1 MSEPTFSESL
11 RGYPGRAFTICLIAY
26 TFSTTDL
33 ALFGY
38 AIPVIRDE
46 FGLTTNQ
53 MGWYI
58 AASFAFGGILLSGI
72 GNLTDRLGRKTMLV
86 TNTIVSSVFV
96 ALHAVAQSIM
106 MLTVFRTMAFA
117 TGGALYSIT
126 GALMAEEAPARYR
139 GIFAGLLQTGFP
151 LGAFVASLFA
161 AFIIETFG
169 WRALFLVGLISIPY
183 VFVILSLLK
192 ETKRFTDQS
201 RQGPDHKPAKIS
213 ELFAPGMRR
222 RSIILF
228 FAQLTFVTAYSS
240 AIWFPTYFMETRGL
254 DVSAAATLVGIGN
267 LVAVVGYILAA
278 YVGEFVWSR
287 KKTLVVWTMLGAILF
302 VVLIKGTSTV
312 LQAGVA
318 FAAMSVFFYGT
329 AAVKFAY
336 VAEIFPTRLRATGL
350 AVCGSLAVSLG
361 QAIGPLLI
369 AQVSTAYG
377 WDNAMIYMVA
387 VPLFLA
393 GIMYIFLDAV
403 PSGLEVEDLQ
413 ARLNKS

>member
-1 MSEPTFSESL
+1 MSQPTFRDSV

-26 TFSTTDL
+26 TFATTDL

-46 FGLTTNQ
+46 FGLTTNE

-58 AASFAFGGILLSGI
+58 AASFAIGGILLSGI

-86 TNTIVSSVFV
+86 GNTIISSVFV
-96 ALHAVAQSIM
+96 ALHAVAQTMM
-106 MLTVFRTMAFA
+106 MLTIFRTIAFA

-161 AFIIETFG
+161 AFVIEKFG

-192 ETKRFTDQS
+192 ETKRFTEQA
-201 RQGPDHKPAKIS
+201 QKNADHKPARIS
-213 ELFAPGMRR
+213 ELFAPDMRR
-222 RSIILF
+222 RSIVLF

-254 DVSAAATLVGIGN
+254 DVADAAKLVGFGN
-267 LVAVVGYILAA
+267 LVAVLGYMLAA

-287 KKTLVVWTMLGAILF
+287 KRTLVVWTMLGAVLF
-302 VVLIKGTSTV
+302 VVLIKGTTTV
-312 LQAGVA
+312 LQAGIV
-318 FAAMSVFFYGT
+318 FALMSMFFYGT

-361 QAIGPLLI
+361 QAIGPLLM
-369 AQVSTAYG
+369 AQVSTVYG
-377 WDNAMIYMVA
+377 WDNAMIYMAA
-387 VPLFLA
+387 VPLFIA
-393 GIMYIFLDAV
+393 GVMYIFLDTV

-413 ARLNKS
+413 ERLNKS